1 MIGVFDS
8 GYGGLTIL
16 HAFRDR
22 LPRQAFVYL
31 GDHANAPYGCRPS
44 EEVIALTQRNVE
56 ALFQRGCRLVVL
68 ACNTAAAVALRHL
81 QQVWLPAAYPEHR
94 ILGILV
100 PMVETVTGV
109 PWACEG
115 PPADHPGPAA
125 PGSHRPALI
134 GVFGTRRTV
143 MSNAYAEEI
152 GKRAPAVRIVQQACP
167 DLAAAI
173 EGHASPAE
181 IDAMIRSYVASFLAQ
196 TGGQAP
202 DSVILGCTHYQ
213 LVAERFAAALPP
225 GAALYNQPAVV
236 AESLADYLAR
246 HPEFAASGQ
255 AEASPALLTT
265 GEAGRVSAR
274 AREFLG
280 TAALFAA
287 AG

>member
-22 LPRQAFVYL
+22 LPRQPFVYL

-44 EEVIALTQRNVE
+44 DEIIALTRQNLE

-81 QQVWLPAAYPEHR
+81 QQVWLPTAYPDHR

-109 PWACEG
+109 PWACER
-115 PPADHPGPAA
+115 PPADAPA
-125 PGSHRPALI
+125 SQRRALI
-134 GVFGTRRTV
+134 GVFGTRRTI

-173 EGHASPAE
+173 EGRASPAE
-181 IDAMIRSYVASFLAQ
+181 IDGLIRLYVAGFLEQ
-196 TGGQAP
+196 TGGLAP

-213 LVAERFAAALPP
+213 LVAGRFAAALPP
-225 GAALYNQPAVV
+225 GVALYDQPAVV

-246 HPEFAASGQ
+246 HPEFASGSQ
-255 AEASPALLTT
+255 ADVGPHLLTT
-265 GEAGRVSAR
+265 GETGRVSER
-274 AREFLG
+274 AQEFLG
-280 TAALFAA
+280 SVGLFAA